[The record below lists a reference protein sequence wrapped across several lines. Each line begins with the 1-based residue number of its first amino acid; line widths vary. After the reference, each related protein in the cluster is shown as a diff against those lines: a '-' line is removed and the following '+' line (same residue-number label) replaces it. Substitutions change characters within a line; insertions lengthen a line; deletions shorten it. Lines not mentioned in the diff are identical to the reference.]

1 MVAIMSEINLK
12 KLIISY
18 NPWWDEIFTFNYKER
33 EIYTTEIKKQVR
45 SSQIIA
51 LTGIRRVGKTTI
63 LYKIITDYITQK
75 TDPKSIFY
83 FSFDNTKNIDLM
95 DLLEEYELI
104 TKKSIK
110 KDKIILCFDEIQ
122 KVDDWENKL
131 KSIYDIHKL
140 KGNIK
145 IYISGSE
152 SLFIKKKSKE
162 SLAGRIFDFKISQVS
177 FKEYLDFKEIDYS
190 NQILQESKL
199 LKAFD
204 DYILTQGFPEL
215 IGNKNSINPIESSKM
230 YFTNLLEKII
240 YCDITKLYNIRD
252 IPTLESMVRIISNE
266 PGQIIDLV
274 GLSNELKI
282 SRQTVSN
289 YMQYLIDSYLVKKIY
304 NYSKNTRKSEKKLK
318 KYYPIIISN
327 NILFSN
333 DTLIRSK
340 VFETVVIN
348 QNNVDFFWRDEYKN
362 EIDGV
367 FVSKTTIPIEIKYGK
382 IDIKG
387 IVRFLEAHK
396 LKEGYIISYK
406 EERTIKEKNKYT
418 IYVVPAWKFLLNK
431 DKYLK

>member
-1 MVAIMSEINLK
+1 MIMSEINLK

-18 NPWWDEIFTFNYKER
+18 NPWWDESFTFNYKER
-33 EIYTTEIKKQVR
+33 EIYTTEIKKQVP
-45 SSQIIA
+45 SPQIIA

-83 FSFDNTKNIDLM
+83 FSFDSTQNIDLM

-140 KGNIK
+140 KGDIK

-215 IGNKNSINPIESSKM
+215 IGNKNAINPIESSKM

-240 YCDITKLYNIRD
+240 YSDITKLYNIRD

-266 PGQIIDLV
+266 PGQIMDLV

-318 KYYPIIISN
+318 KYYPVIISN

-333 DTLIRSK
+333 DAQVRSK

-348 QNNVDFFWRDEYKN
+348 QTNVDFFWRDEYKN
-362 EIDGV
+362 EVDGV

-387 IVRFLEAHK
+387 VVRFLEAHK

-406 EERTIKEKNKYT
+406 EERIIKEKNKYT

-431 DKYLK
+431 DKYLNK

>member
-1 MVAIMSEINLK
+1 MVTIMSEINLK

-240 YCDITKLYNIRD
+240 YSDITKLYNIRD